1 MKYPNIKAV
10 LVVSLLCLFTASC
23 TARMQDYY
31 EDKRNY
37 ISATGTVDR
46 IQYDES
52 SDGLYFLLS
61 GLSREFDTDAFRIVG
76 DNIRIV
82 EARGIYE
89 KIEIGDSIAF
99 VTAPR
104 YFGDGYILPIVAI
117 STSDGEALLSF
128 EEGLPNFLERVE

>member
-1 MKYPNIKAV
+1 MKHANIKAV
-10 LVVSLLCLFTASC
+10 FVVLLLCFFTASC
-23 TARMQDYY
+23 TARMHGYY
-31 EDKRNY
+31 EDKSNY

-46 IQYDES
+46 INYDED

-61 GLSREFDTDAFRIVG
+61 GLSSEFDTDAFRIVG
-76 DNIRIV
+76 DNVRIV

-117 STSDGEALLSF
+117 STSDGEELLSF